1 MQCRGVAVAKGKKR
15 ISKKEFEER
24 FTALIADH
32 LSTMPLE
39 EQKARLHSAERRLS
53 KICRAERPTASR
65 IPETS
70 PIRLS
75 ARGRH
80 EER

>member
-1 MQCRGVAVAKGKKR
+1 MAKKKKR
-15 ISKKEFEER
+15 ISKKEFEGR
-24 FTALIADH
+24 LTALIADH
-32 LSTMPLE
+32 LSAMPEE
-39 EQKARLHSAERRLS
+39 EQKARLNSAERRLA
-53 KICRAERPTASR
+53 KICRAERPIVSR
-65 IPETS
+65 TPETS